1 MLSATTKLIVL
12 TTVLGGA
19 SLTLGSVAASGAVP
33 SAHLSSSQVSR
44 IALEG
49 LEKAG
54 YGPADFRAQLPSF
67 EPEKARWF
75 VYFLRVERTQ
85 KVDGHYEAY
94 VPVDSEML
102 VVVDDVTGHVCV
114 QQAMAVGPCT

>member
-1 MLSATTKLIVL
+1 MFSVTTKLIVFATAL
-12 TTVLGGA
+12 AGA
-19 SLTLGSVAASGAVP
+19 SLSPGSVAASDAVP

-44 IALEG
+44 IAADG

-54 YGPADFRAQLPSF
+54 YGPAGFRAQLPSF

-75 VYFLRVERTQ
+75 VYFSQVGRIQ
-85 KVDGHYEAY
+85 KDDGHFEAS
-94 VPVDSEML
+94 VPVDGEML
-102 VVVDDVTGHVCV
+102 VVVDDLTGHVCV